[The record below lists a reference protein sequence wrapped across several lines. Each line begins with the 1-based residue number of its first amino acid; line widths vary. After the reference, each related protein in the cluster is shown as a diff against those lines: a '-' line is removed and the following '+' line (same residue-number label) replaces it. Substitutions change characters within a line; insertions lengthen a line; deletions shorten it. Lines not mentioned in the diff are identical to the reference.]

1 MVVKCYVFETRG
13 GAVVTEL
20 EPSEASWEVQSN
32 TAETIS
38 PTFQLSRTSGLR
50 NLLTPWKHSIAVDIR
65 GRLFGGPIM
74 PHDFDEDAARL
85 KVTARGLRVLFG
97 RRSILPVEALTQSLT
112 LPDGTPDTSLDTVLT
127 DLDLGSIGR
136 AIGVQ
141 ACEWPGFDDIPIVW
155 GSARA
160 GTRTET
166 YPAVD
171 RKKVDD
177 AWSDL
182 SARQNG
188 PDIRLQLRWADAD
201 SFESIYESGTE
212 AQPRLQGEA
221 VHAWEPAQ
229 GSGLKVTVDPSRMG
243 SLVWSE
249 GGRSSDQV
257 LIRSLYDST
266 LIDKGFPL
274 LELESDASVTTS
286 DPATLDSW
294 NAEALRTAGV
304 PWEFWSFRVR
314 ADQSPFPYEYN
325 CGDLITV
332 TVTEE
337 TPVSGGYIPP
347 GVHSRRIVGISGDL
361 SEEWVTITCGVVYG

>member
-1 MVVKCYVFETRG
+1 MVKCYVFETRG
-13 GAVVTEL
+13 GAIVTEL
-20 EPSEASWEVQSN
+20 EPSGASWEVQSN

-50 NLLTPWKHSIAVDIR
+50 NLLTPWKHSFAVEIR

-74 PHDFDEDAARL
+74 EHDFAEDSATL
-85 KVTARGLRVLFG
+85 GFTARGGRVLFG
-97 RRSILPVEALTQSLT
+97 RRSILPLEALTQPLT
-112 LPDGTPDTSLDTVLT
+112 LTDGTPDTSLDTVLT

-141 ACEWPGFDDIPIVW
+141 ACEWPGADDLPIDW
-155 GSARA
+155 GSARV
-160 GTRTET
+160 GTHTET

-171 RKKVDD
+171 RKRVDD

-182 SARQNG
+182 SARLNG
-188 PDIRLQLRWADAD
+188 PDIRLQLRWADTDA
-201 SFESIYESGTE
+201 FEWVYESGTE

-229 GSGLKVTVDPSRMG
+229 GSGLKVTLDPSHMG
-243 SLVWSE
+243 SLVWGE

-257 LIRSLYDST
+257 LIRSLYQST
-266 LIDKGFPL
+266 LVDNGFPL

-314 ADQSPFPYEYN
+314 ADQSPYPYEYN

-361 SEEWVTITCGVVYG
+361 SDEWVTITCGVVYG